1 MIQECPLGHRAQNFG
16 TIPTC
21 ASLTRRAAVRMI
33 CGALVVWVI
42 GVLPAWAATRSVVLL
57 FDERLEMPGLAAI
70 DADLVRTLTS
80 SSTDKIQVYREQMD
94 LSRFGSD
101 TYPILL
107 RDFLRAKYADKKIDV
122 AVAIMG
128 PALDFLSRYR
138 DVIFPGTPIVYC
150 GIDRKEFGDRSLPPH
165 VRGILLKREFVPTFE
180 LALRL
185 HPHTKHV
192 AVVAGT
198 SEFDVR
204 LLEQAKKEFEVFK
217 GRLSFTYLTAIPLQ
231 EMLVEVSKLPP
242 QTIVVF
248 TTLFQDG
255 IGESFIPHEVVSR
268 ISAVATAPTYGFL
281 DQYLGRGIVGGKLY
295 SSAVHGAAAGSLV
308 LEALG
313 GFTASGPSLLEP
325 SANKVMFDWRQMQR
339 WGISES
345 QLPEGSEVHFHEP
358 SIWERHRWQLTTMF
372 AALLFQATMIT
383 WLLAERH
390 RRQRA
395 EVESR
400 GRMLEVIHL
409 SRTAEA
415 GALSASFAHELSQ
428 PLGSIMLN
436 IDAAERLLGTN
447 PPEVG
452 RLKEVLADIR
462 QADQHASEIIQHL
475 GKLLKR
481 RSQIELQEFDLADAI
496 ADALHIVSPE
506 AAKRD
511 VSLRANGARQPLPV
525 RADRVH
531 LQQVILILVTN
542 AMDALADIASDA
554 RWISIRA
561 GPVGQ
566 SAVEVAVSD
575 SGTGIPEHVLCE
587 VFDTFYTTKKQG
599 TGLGLSI
606 ARTIVETYGGK
617 IWAENRPG
625 GGAVFRFT
633 LPLARLP

>member
-1 MIQECPLGHRAQNFG
+1 
-16 TIPTC
+16 
-21 ASLTRRAAVRMI
+21 
-33 CGALVVWVI
+33 
-42 GVLPAWAATRSVVLL
+42 
-57 FDERLEMPGLAAI
+57 
-70 DADLVRTLTS
+70 
-80 SSTDKIQVYREQMD
+80 
-94 LSRFGSD
+94 
-101 TYPILL
+101 
-107 RDFLRAKYADKKIDV
+107 
-122 AVAIMG
+122 
-128 PALDFLSRYR
+128 
-138 DVIFPGTPIVYC
+138 
-150 GIDRKEFGDRSLPPH
+150 
-165 VRGILLKREFVPTFE
+165 
-180 LALRL
+180 
-185 HPHTKHV
+185 
-192 AVVAGT
+192 
-198 SEFDVR
+198 
-204 LLEQAKKEFEVFK
+204 
-217 GRLSFTYLTAIPLQ
+217 
-231 EMLVEVSKLPP
+231 
-242 QTIVVF
+242 
-248 TTLFQDG
+248 
-255 IGESFIPHEVVSR
+255 
-268 ISAVATAPTYGFL
+268 
-281 DQYLGRGIVGGKLY
+281 
-295 SSAVHGAAAGSLV
+295 
-308 LEALG
+308 
-313 GFTASGPSLLEP
+313 
-325 SANKVMFDWRQMQR
+325 
-339 WGISES
+339 
-345 QLPEGSEVHFHEP
+345 
-358 SIWERHRWQLTTMF
+358 
-372 AALLFQATMIT
+372 
-383 WLLAERH
+383 
-390 RRQRA
+390 
-395 EVESR
+395 
-400 GRMLEVIHL
+400 MLEVMHL

-554 RWISIRA
+554 RWISIQA